1 MKEKE
6 LSKLISSSSGE
17 VSSILADILNQL
29 PALKEQAKKLAEL
42 ADNLPESLDNG
53 ISLLDLKSQFLFSYN
68 ELLMVYMLLKTEGV
82 DLKEHPL
89 VASLVRERYLD
100 QIRYS

>member
-1 MKEKE
+1 M
-6 LSKLISSSSGE
+6 SKLISSSSGE
-17 VSSILADILNQL
+17 VSSILADILSQL

-42 ADNLPESLDNG
+42 AENLPESLDNG

-89 VASLVRERYLD
+89 FASLVRERYLYR
-100 QIRYS
+100 IHCS

>member
-17 VSSILADILNQL
+17 ISSILADILNQL

-42 ADNLPESLDNG
+42 ADNLPDSLDNG
-53 ISLLDLKSQFLFSYN
+53 ISLMDLKSQFLFSYN

-89 VASLVRERYLD
+89 FASLVRERYFDIL
-100 QIRYS
+100 QHS